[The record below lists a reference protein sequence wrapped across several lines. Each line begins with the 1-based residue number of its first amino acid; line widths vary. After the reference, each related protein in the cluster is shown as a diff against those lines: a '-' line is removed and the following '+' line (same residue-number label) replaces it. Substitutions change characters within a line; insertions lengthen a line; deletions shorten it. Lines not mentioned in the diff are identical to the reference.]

1 MIVPEV
7 LVDGREIPRIA
18 KTIEVFGNAVPPSG
32 VAITYVSVASGL
44 SFSEPIDMVRY
55 NNFAVEADVIMG
67 SGTTCIELIIQESS
81 NGLNWGDEVTENFAD
96 IPGSILMDQLPR
108 RFTSTNRYPFPVTWV
123 GLRFIRFAHR
133 VPPDCSPSGTQIA
146 LSVTPYKTDI

>member
-18 KTIEVFGNAVPPSG
+18 KTISVFGNGTPSSG
-32 VAITYVSVASGL
+32 VSITYVPVASGL

-55 NNFAVEADVIMG
+55 NNFAVEA
-67 SGTTCIELIIQESS
+67 ELIIQESS
-81 NGLNWGDEVTENFAD
+81 NGLNWGGEVTENFAD
-96 IPGSILMDQLPR
+96 IPGAISMDQLPR

-123 GLRFIRFAHR
+123 GLRYIRFAHR
-133 VPPDCSPSGTQIA
+133 VPPACSPSGTQIA